1 MQPRQE
7 VLHELVACSITARF
21 DQAAARQF
29 EAQQGFDLQENLDR
43 LCGGDLGLNVKDGA
57 PLFAGIGGALP
68 QRRFC
73 FAFPPGAQPF
83 FDLCTRKERMGG
95 AQSNLLIV
103 RLPIK
108 IADGCSIVKQ
118 QEPSMLFFRTAR

>member
-1 MQPRQE
+1 
-7 VLHELVACSITARF
+7 
-21 DQAAARQF
+21 
-29 EAQQGFDLQENLDR
+29 
-43 LCGGDLGLNVKDGA
+43 
-57 PLFAGIGGALP
+57 
-68 QRRFC
+68 
-73 FAFPPGAQPF
+73 
-83 FDLCTRKERMGG
+83 MGG